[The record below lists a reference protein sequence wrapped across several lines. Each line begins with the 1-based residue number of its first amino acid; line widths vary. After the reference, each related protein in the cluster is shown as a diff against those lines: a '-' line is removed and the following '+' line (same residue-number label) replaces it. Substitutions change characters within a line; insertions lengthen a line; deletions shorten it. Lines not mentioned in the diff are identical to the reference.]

1 MILQWGGS
9 RIAGKGINLSEC
21 WGAPLTLHQMLPWTP
36 PPPLMMMVNGHDGDA
51 DYDDD
56 VGEDLSKR
64 GKTRLLGHQMAP
76 LMSL

>member
-1 MILQWGGS
+1 
-9 RIAGKGINLSEC
+9 
-21 WGAPLTLHQMLPWTP
+21 
-36 PPPLMMMVNGHDGDA
+36 MMMVNGHDGYA

-64 GKTRLLGHQMAP
+64 GKSRLLGHQMAP

>member
-1 MILQWGGS
+1 MLG
-9 RIAGKGINLSEC
+9 RTTDLTPDVTLDTPT
-21 WGAPLTLHQMLPWTP
+21 PLI
-36 PPPLMMMVNGHDGDA
+36 MMMVNGHDGYA

-56 VGEDLSKR
+56 VGEDLSKK